1 MKLAC
6 ALFSFSLLTPEQA
19 GKLVNLLG
27 FRYADLGTQIDRPA
41 GVPGPAI
48 EENPPRMA
56 ERLKRLAGENDLTYA
71 DMLSFF
77 DQPANSPDPAARAA
91 NARRLA
97 AYLELCRRAAIPG
110 LTLLP
115 GVLWSD
121 LGFERS
127 YEIARAELATF
138 TAMASEAGVRLSIE
152 AHYESIVEDPTQAR
166 RLFEE
171 VPGLKAT
178 LDYSHYVV
186 AGRDPATVHQL
197 IPYTAHFHA
206 RQARPGQM
214 QAVWEDGTIDFRD
227 VVGRLRA
234 AGYGGFSCVEYVH
247 TPRWNNNRVDVLSET
262 IRMRDLLRELLAG

>member
-6 ALFSFSLLTPEQA
+6 ALFSFTLLTPEES
-19 GKLVNLLG
+19 GKLLKLLG
-27 FRYADLGTQIDRPA
+27 FRYADLGTQVDRPV

-48 EENPPRMA
+48 EENPSKVA
-56 ERLKRLAGENDLTYA
+56 ERLKRLAGENELMYT

-77 DQPANSPDPAARAA
+77 DQPANSPDPKARAA

-115 GVLWSD
+115 GVLWPD

-127 YEIARAELATF
+127 YDLARAELTSF
-138 TAMASEAGVRLSIE
+138 TAMAGEAGVRLSIE
-152 AHYESIVEDPTQAR
+152 AHYESIVEDPAQAC
-166 RLFEE
+166 RLFKE

-206 RQARPGQM
+206 RQAKPGQM
-214 QAVWEDGTIDFRD
+214 QAIWEDGTIDFRD

-234 AGYGGFSCVEYVH
+234 AGYEGFYCVEYVH
-247 TPRWNNNRVDVLSET
+247 TPRWNNNRLDVLSET
-262 IRMRDLLRELLAG
+262 IRMRDLLRELLAD

>member
-19 GKLVNLLG
+19 AQLVKLLG
-27 FRYADLGTQIDRPA
+27 FRYADLGTQVDRPA

-48 EENPPRMA
+48 EGNPPKMA
-56 ERLKRLAGENDLTYA
+56 ERLKRLAGENDLAFT

-97 AYLELCRRAAIPG
+97 AYLSLCQQAAIPG

-115 GVLWSD
+115 GVLWPA

-127 YEIARAELATF
+127 YDLARAELAGF
-138 TAMASEAGVRLSIE
+138 TAMAHDAGVRLSIE
-152 AHYESIVEDPTQAR
+152 AHYESIVEDPVQAC
-166 RLFEE
+166 RLLQE

-186 AGRDPATVHQL
+186 AGRDPATAHPL
-197 IPYTAHFHA
+197 IPYTAHVHA

-214 QAVWEDGTIDFRD
+214 QAIWQEGTIDFRD
-227 VVGRLRA
+227 VLDRLRA
-234 AGYGGFSCVEYVH
+234 AGYAGYFCVEYVH

-262 IRMRDLLRELLAG
+262 IRMRDSLRELLAG